1 MGKIRFL
8 HISDLHYDKD
18 KRNIK
23 EICSAFF
30 NDINMV
36 KKEYP
41 IDFILFSGDLV
52 LAGNENNFT
61 EVYENF
67 IKKLIENLEIEQT
80 KFLFCPGN
88 HDVNRNEINDM
99 IEEIIRNY
107 KK

>member
-41 IDFILFSGDLV
+41 IDFILFSISPRWPHSSG
-52 LAGNENNFT
+52 AST
-61 EVYENF
+61 CIY
-67 IKKLIENLEIEQT
+67 T
-80 KFLFCPGN
+80 
-88 HDVNRNEINDM
+88 
-99 IEEIIRNY
+99 
-107 KK
+107 